1 MPGGNSFVIQ
11 QHHATALHWDFR
23 LERDGVLVSWAVPKG
38 VPTDP
43 SVNRLAVHVDDHAL
57 DYAKYA
63 GPIAAGQYGAGSVSI
78 WDSGTYV
85 TEKWTDREVKVVL
98 SGQRVQGRFVLFATG
113 GKNWMMHR
121 MDGPPR
127 PDWQRLPVHLEP
139 MHATPA
145 PLPRGQGWA
154 YELAWPGRRTLA
166 RIEGGRVQLTPP
178 ARIPQLAELGERLGT
193 TQVMLDG
200 VLARFGPSENV
211 YLIFDLLH
219 VDGRSLLEAPYRE
232 RRERLAELELAGPAW
247 QVPPI
252 FEGHGH
258 EALQA
263 SADQQL
269 GGVIAKRLASTYRP
283 GETTKDWLAISPSA

>member
-43 SVNRLAVHVDDHAL
+43 AVNRLAVHVDDHAL
-57 DYAKYA
+57 DHATYTA
-63 GPIAAGQYGAGSVSI
+63 GEYGVGSVLI

-98 SGQRVQGRFVLFATG
+98 SGHRVQGRFVLFATG
-113 GKNWMMHR
+113 GKNWMIHR

-139 MHATPA
+139 MQATDG
-145 PLPRGQGWA
+145 PLPRGPGWA
-154 YELAWPGRRTLA
+154 YELAWPGRRTVA
-166 RIEGGRVQLTPP
+166 RVEGGRVQLTPQTRVP
-178 ARIPQLAELGERLGT
+178 ELAELGERLGT
-193 TQVMLDG
+193 TQVLLDG
-200 VLARFGPSENV
+200 VLARFGPSDPV

-219 VDGRSLLEAPYRE
+219 VDGRSLLDAPYRE
-232 RRERLAELELAGPAW
+232 RRDRLAELELAGLAW
-247 QVPPI
+247 QVPPA
-252 FEGHGH
+252 FEGHGR

-263 SADQQL
+263 SADQRL
-269 GGVIAKRLASTYRP
+269 GGVIAKRLASIYRP
-283 GETTKDWLAISPSA
+283 GTTTSDWRAISASA